1 MVSLETVRYSV
12 GTMKTAFAFSLSSL
26 LLALPAQ
33 AQTAAQQKPRAVIE
47 LFTSQGCSS
56 CPPADKLMT
65 ELAKDP
71 TLIVLTLPVDYW
83 DYLGWKDTLAHSAF
97 TYRQKSYS
105 AMRGDRQVYT
115 PQAVIN
121 GAAHAVGSERASI
134 DQAILTTRTQA
145 SVLSVD
151 VRIEKGEAGL
161 KAILPAAQGLSG
173 HIWVL
178 PMVKERSVQIGRGEN
193 TGRSV
198 TYSNVVR
205 GISRIA
211 PWNGEALSIDI
222 PATSVSS
229 DAEGIIVLVQAG
241 SDKKPGVIIGAAR
254 RLNP

>member
-1 MVSLETVRYSV
+1 
-12 GTMKTAFAFSLSSL
+12 MKIAFALSLASL
-26 LLALPAQ
+26 LLALSAQ
-33 AQTAAQQKPRAVIE
+33 GQTAAQQKPRAVIE

-71 TLIVLTLPVDYW
+71 SLIVLTLPVDYW

-97 TYRQKSYS
+97 TYRQKAYS

-121 GAAHAVGSERASI
+121 GAAHAVGSERVAI

-145 SVLSVD
+145 GVLSVD
-151 VRIEKGEAGL
+151 VRIEKGEGGL
-161 KAILPAAQGLSG
+161 RAVLPAAQGLSG
-173 HIWVL
+173 HVWVL
-178 PMVKERSVQIGRGEN
+178 PMVKERIVQIGRGEN

-205 GISRIA
+205 GMSRIA
-211 PWNGEALSIDI
+211 SWNGEAMTIDI
-222 PATSVSS
+222 PATAVSS
-229 DAEGIIVLVQAG
+229 DAEGVIVLVQAG
-241 SDKKPGVIIGAAR
+241 SEKKPGAIIGAAR
-254 RLNP
+254 RMNP

>member
-1 MVSLETVRYSV
+1 
-12 GTMKTAFAFSLSSL
+12 MKLFLALCVSSL
-26 LLALPAQ
+26 VAALPAQ
-33 AQTAAQQKPRAVIE
+33 AQTAAPAKPRAVIE

-83 DYLGWKDTLAHSAF
+83 DYLGWKDTLAHAAF
-97 TYRQKSYS
+97 TSRQKSYS

-121 GAAHAVGSERASI
+121 GAAHAVGSERVSI
-134 DQAILTTRTQA
+134 DKAVAATRSQPG
-145 SVLSVD
+145 VLSVD
-151 VRIEKGEAGL
+151 VQIEKSDAGL
-161 KAILPAAQGLSG
+161 RVVLPASPGATG

-205 GISRIA
+205 GVSRIA
-211 PWNGEALSIDI
+211 PWNGEAATVDI
-222 PATSVSS
+222 PALAVSA
-229 DAEGIIVLVQAG
+229 DAEGVIVLVQAG
-241 SDKKPGVIIGAAR
+241 SEKKPGAIIGAAR
-254 RLNP
+254 RMNP

>member
-1 MVSLETVRYSV
+1 
-12 GTMKTAFAFSLSSL
+12 MKTAVALSLTGL

-33 AQTAAQQKPRAVIE
+33 AQTAVQQKPRAVIE

-56 CPPADKLMT
+56 CPPADRLMT

-83 DYLGWKDTLAHSAF
+83 DYLGWKDTLALSAF

-121 GAAHAVGSERASI
+121 GVAHAVGSERTSI

-145 SVLSVD
+145 GVLSVD
-151 VRIEKGEAGL
+151 VRIEKSEGGL
-161 KAILPAAQGLSG
+161 RAVLAAAQGQSG

-198 TYSNVVR
+198 TYTNVVR

-211 PWNGEALSIDI
+211 SWNGEALSIDI
-222 PATSVSS
+222 PSATVSS
-229 DAEGIIVLVQAG
+229 DAEGVIVLVQAG
-241 SDKKPGVIIGAAR
+241 SDKKPGTIIGAAR
-254 RLNP
+254 RMGP

>member
-1 MVSLETVRYSV
+1 MRAFFTLFLASL
-12 GTMKTAFAFSLSSL
+12 A
-26 LLALPAQ
+26 LALPAA
-33 AQTAAQQKPRAVIE
+33 AQTAVSEKPRAVIE

-65 ELAKDP
+65 ELSRDP

-83 DYLGWKDTLAHSAF
+83 DYLGWKDTLAQPSF

-134 DQAILTTRTQA
+134 DKAILTTRAQA
-145 SVLSVD
+145 GVLSVD
-151 VRIEKGEAGL
+151 VRIEKGDAGL
-161 KAILPAAQGLSG
+161 KAVLSASQGLSG

-205 GISRIA
+205 GVSRIA
-211 PWNGEALSIDI
+211 SWNGEAQSIDI
-222 PATSVSS
+222 PASAVSAE
-229 DAEGIIVLVQAG
+229 AEGVIVLVQTG
-241 SDKKPGVIIGAAR
+241 SEKKPGAIIGAAR
-254 RLNP
+254 RMNP

>member
-1 MVSLETVRYSV
+1 MVSLKTVRYSV
-12 GTMKTAFAFSLSSL
+12 GTMKITFALTLSSL
-26 LLALPAQ
+26 LLLLPAH
-33 AQTAAQQKPRAVIE
+33 AQTAAQPKPRAVIE

-56 CPPADKLMT
+56 CPPADRLMT

-105 AMRGDRQVYT
+105 AVRGDRQVYT

-121 GAAHAVGSERASI
+121 GLAHAVGSERASI

-145 SVLSVD
+145 GVLSVD
-151 VRIEKGEAGL
+151 VRIEKGEGGL
-161 KAILPAAQGLSG
+161 RAIVPANQGLSG
-173 HIWVL
+173 HVWVL

-198 TYSNVVR
+198 TYANVVR
-205 GISRIA
+205 GITRIA
-211 PWNGEALSIDI
+211 TWNGEALTIDI
-222 PATSVSS
+222 PATAISS
-229 DAEGIIVLVQAG
+229 DAEGMIVLVQAG
-241 SDKKPGVIIGAAR
+241 SDKKPGAIIGAAR
-254 RLNP
+254 RMGP